1 VTLEGAAA
9 FAQEL
14 FRLPVGTSG
23 DACKRKRC
31 HGAERKRS
39 HTKHDDHGEHPLPF
53 SAFTLARRSDVSVLA
68 A

>member
-1 VTLEGAAA
+1 MREGVSA

-14 FRLPVGTSG
+14 LRLPVGVPG
-23 DACKRKRC
+23 DACERKRG
-31 HGAERKRS
+31 HGAERERS

-53 SAFTLARRSDVSVLA
+53 SAFTLARHSDVSVLA